1 MPRLIKYSTNQ
12 LKDVPDSALQVIEH
26 TALFSLIQRNVS
38 GSDNYKLM
46 LFAAS
51 GAAYEFFIDDLKR
64 KSVGNNPKS
73 TLSSY

>member
-26 TALFSLIQRNVS
+26 ATLFSLVQRSVS

-46 LFAAS
+46 VFAGL
-51 GAAYEFFIDDLKR
+51 GAVYEFFIDDLKR